1 MAQLVAQITFNDKGA
16 ERPFR
21 VQVPVPALF
30 FLIYKIKLLSL

>member
-21 VQVPVPALF
+21 VQVTVPAQVKYMLN
-30 FLIYKIKLLSL
+30 K

>member
-1 MAQLVAQITFNDKGA
+1 MAQLVAQITFNAKGA

-30 FLIYKIKLLSL
+30 FGYKIKLLSL